1 MIFVWFRRLVEVILL
16 LISGIVVVQMCTTKG
31 TSCVISVHPIKQSNL
46 TKYQKQGS
54 VQNKI
59 EYFSARRLKC
69 TRNKKRWTD
78 GNVLCNLSAWET
90 FPWRPARPIWVTTNF
105 HVIGV
110 TTMCKRFNRILV
122 KISIIIWTSRNRNC
136 CWVFNVEVL
145 KSFLRVIGNVT
156 SEQNLGHPMSIM
168 SLPPHGRL
176 KTQPQ
181 RTCFL
186 CSIDR
191 KDNTCSVSY

>member
-1 MIFVWFRRLVEVILL
+1 
-16 LISGIVVVQMCTTKG
+16 MCTTKG

-46 TKYQKQGS
+46 TKYRKQGS
-54 VQNKI
+54 IQNKI

-110 TTMCKRFNRILV
+110 TTMCKRFNRILL

-136 CWVFNVEVL
+136 CWVFPACNRKYYFWA
-145 KSFLRVIGNVT
+145 KSGSSHVYYVIT
-156 SEQNLGHPMSIM
+156 TPWAAQDTTTAYLL
-168 SLPPHGRL
+168 SL
-176 KTQPQ
+176 
-181 RTCFL
+181 
-186 CSIDR
+186 
-191 KDNTCSVSY
+191 